1 MEKLSIKDVSKRRR
15 ALENKRKRKNISLL
29 LDKEKLTLKEAQ
41 EVIENFESIHENQVY
56 AFEKVL
62 EIFKESYM
70 NNYTCKNDLE
80 LKRLCNTICGI
91 MHNFT
96 KYRSAAPERLRC
108 SVPEYIMID
117 VKSNGYLKDDNG
129 VMYPLQN
136 VVSIYWNKDDEIHDV
151 KLNDKYAIF
160 FDKPIDK

>member
-1 MEKLSIKDVSKRRR
+1 MWAWLKKFFEEVQEKET
-15 ALENKRKRKNISLL
+15 LEHYSVR
-29 LDKEKLTLKEAQ
+29 
-41 EVIENFESIHENQVY
+41 F
-56 AFEKVL
+56 
-62 EIFKESYM
+62 
-70 NNYTCKNDLE
+70 YTTD
-80 LKRLCNTICGI
+80 GI

-96 KYRSAAPERLRC
+96 KYRYAAPERLRC

-160 FDKPIDK
+160 FDKPIDKQACLCYNKDTIKERN

>member
-1 MEKLSIKDVSKRRR
+1 MGLGTNGKKMKKGLDKSPFICYNKGTK
-15 ALENKRKRKNISLL
+15 KRKEVTTMWAWLKKFFEEIQE
-29 LDKEKLTLKEAQ
+29 KETLEHYS
-41 EVIENFESIHENQVY
+41 VRF
-56 AFEKVL
+56 
-62 EIFKESYM
+62 
-70 NNYTCKNDLE
+70 YTTD
-80 LKRLCNTICGI
+80 GI

-96 KYRSAAPERLRC
+96 KYRYAAPERLRC

-136 VVSIYWNKDDEIHDV
+136 VVSIYWSKDDEIHDV

>member
-1 MEKLSIKDVSKRRR
+1 MWAWLKKFFEEIQEKET
-15 ALENKRKRKNISLL
+15 LEHYSVR
-29 LDKEKLTLKEAQ
+29 
-41 EVIENFESIHENQVY
+41 F
-56 AFEKVL
+56 
-62 EIFKESYM
+62 
-70 NNYTCKNDLE
+70 YTTD
-80 LKRLCNTICGI
+80 GI

-96 KYRSAAPERLRC
+96 KYRYAAPERLRC

-160 FDKPIDK
+160 FDKPIDKQACLCYNEDNKREEPRAMKDKVVMIISICAFTISWGIIILAAVLEVI

>member
-1 MEKLSIKDVSKRRR
+1 MFNWLKKFFEEIQEKET
-15 ALENKRKRKNISLL
+15 LEHYSVR
-29 LDKEKLTLKEAQ
+29 
-41 EVIENFESIHENQVY
+41 F
-56 AFEKVL
+56 
-62 EIFKESYM
+62 
-70 NNYTCKNDLE
+70 YTTD
-80 LKRLCNTICGI
+80 GA

-96 KYRSAAPERLRC
+96 KYRYAVPERLRY

>member
-1 MEKLSIKDVSKRRR
+1 MWAWLKKFFEEVQEKET
-15 ALENKRKRKNISLL
+15 LEHYSVR
-29 LDKEKLTLKEAQ
+29 
-41 EVIENFESIHENQVY
+41 F
-56 AFEKVL
+56 
-62 EIFKESYM
+62 
-70 NNYTCKNDLE
+70 YTTD
-80 LKRLCNTICGI
+80 GI

-96 KYRSAAPERLRC
+96 KYRYAAPERLRC

-160 FDKPIDK
+160 FDKPIDKQACLCYNKGNKREEPRAMKEKVVMIISICASIISWGIIILAAVLEVI